1 MSDFIIEQLKKELT
15 GITGTATESIG
26 RIERITDGIATISG
40 LNKAKSNEMIALY
53 PNSENK
59 KPENLSEDDVTFGM
73 ALNLKEEQVDVVIL
87 GNSENLKVGDFAK
100 TTERVLEIPVGE
112 ELIGHIV
119 NPIGVSLEGKSIST
133 KNTLPIEQEA
143 PSVLDR
149 KSVHEPLQTGIKSI
163 DAMIPIGRGQRELII
178 GDKQIGKTTLII
190 DTIINQLNEPEDSRP
205 VCIYVAIGQ
214 KASRV
219 ARIAETLKKHNAM
232 SYTIIVSAPASVSAA
247 LQYIAPYSG
256 ATIGEY
262 FRDKGKH
269 AVVFYDDLTKH
280 AWAYREL
287 SLLLRRPPGREAYP
301 GDVFYLHSRLLERA
315 AKLSDEKGGGSL
327 TALPVIETQA
337 GDVSSYIPTNVISI
351 TDGQIYLEPD
361 LFYKGFRPALNVGL
375 SVSRVGSS
383 AQTKAMKSVAG
394 TLRLELAQYR
404 ELASFAQF
412 GSDLDEQT
420 QLQLKRGEK
429 LSELLK
435 QNLNQPLP
443 WYSQVLVLYA
453 GINGYIDE
461 VDVKD
466 IQRWEQTFIE
476 YASGVGSA
484 VQDELKEK
492 QSIDEGLKEKIKQ
505 LITEFNQTFSH
516 NKEA

>member
-1 MSDFIIEQLKKELT
+1 MSDFIIEQLKKELS
-15 GITGTATESIG
+15 GITGIATESIG
-26 RIERITDGIATISG
+26 TIERITDGIATISG
-40 LNKAKSNEMIALY
+40 LDNVRANEMVALY
-53 PNSENK
+53 PETAGTA
-59 KPENLSEDDVTFGM
+59 PENIPNDNVLFGM
-73 ALNLKEEQVDVVIL
+73 ALNLKEQQVDVVIL
-87 GNSENLKVGDFAK
+87 GDAHQLRVGDTAK
-100 TTERVLEIPVGE
+100 TTERVLEVPVGD
-112 ELIGHIV
+112 ELVGHIID
-119 NPIGVSLEGKSIST
+119 PLGISLEGKSIGASQT
-133 KNTLPIEQEA
+133 SPIEKDA
-143 PSVLDR
+143 PSVLER
-149 KSVHEPLQTGIKSI
+149 KSVHEPLQTGIKAI

-190 DTIINQLNEPEDSRP
+190 DTILSQLNEPQESRP
-205 VCIYVAIGQ
+205 ICIYVAIGQ

-219 ARIAETLKKHNAM
+219 ARIAETLRSRNAM
-232 SYTIIVSAPASVSAA
+232 AYTIIVSAPASVSPAV
-247 LQYIAPYSG
+247 QYIAPYTG
-256 ATIGEY
+256 ATLGEY
-262 FRDKGKH
+262 FRDNGRH

-327 TALPVIETQA
+327 TAIPVIETQA

-361 LFYKGFRPALNVGL
+361 LFYKGLRPALNVGL

-412 GSDLDEQT
+412 GSDLDQET
-420 QLQLKRGEK
+420 QDRLKRGEQ

-435 QNLNQPLP
+435 QPLNKPLP
-443 WYSQVLVLYA
+443 WYAQVLVLYA
-453 GINGYIDE
+453 GINGLID
-461 VDVKD
+461 D
-466 IQRWEQTFIE
+466 IPTNTIQQWEKQFIE
-476 YASGVGSA
+476 YASGVGKP
-484 VQDELKEK
+484 VQNELQQKGA
-492 QSIDEGLKEKIKQ
+492 IDQNLEAKIKT
-505 LITEFNQTFSH
+505 LIQEFNQTFLQNAH
-516 NKEA
+516 

>member
-1 MSDFIIEQLKKELT
+1 MSNFIIEQLKKELT

-26 RIERITDGIATISG
+26 TIERITDGIATISG
-40 LNKAKSNEMIALY
+40 LDEARSNEMIALY
-53 PNSENK
+53 PNSEGAS
-59 KPENLSEDDVTFGM
+59 PETITDDNIIFGM
-73 ALNLKEEQVDVVIL
+73 ALNLKEQQVDVVIL
-87 GNSENLKVGDFAK
+87 GDYQQLQVGDVAK
-100 TTERVLEIPVGE
+100 TTKRVLEVPVGE
-112 ELIGHIV
+112 ELIGHIID
-119 NPIGVSLEGKSIST
+119 PLGVSLEDKLITT
-133 KNTLPIEQEA
+133 KQASPIEQDA

-178 GDKQIGKTTLII
+178 GDKQIGKTTLIV
-190 DTIINQLNEPEDSRP
+190 DTILNQLNEPEESRP

-219 ARIAETLKKHNAM
+219 ARIAETLRKHNAM
-232 SYTIIVSAPASVSAA
+232 QYTVIVSAPASVSPA
-247 LQYIAPYSG
+247 LQYIAPYTG

-315 AKLSDEKGGGSL
+315 AKLSHEKGGGSL

-412 GSDLDEQT
+412 GSDLDEATQT
-420 QLQLKRGEK
+420 QLKRGEK

-443 WYSQVLVLYA
+443 WYTQVLILYG
-453 GINGYIDE
+453 GINGYIDGIE
-461 VDVKD
+461 VKD
-466 IQRWEQTFIE
+466 IQRWEAEFIE
-476 YASGVGSA
+476 YASGVGKE

-492 QSIDEGLKEKIKQ
+492 QAIDETLEGRIKQ
-505 LITEFNQTFSH
+505 LITEFNQSFTRD
-516 NKEA
+516 KE

>member
-1 MSDFIIEQLKKELT
+1 MSDFIIEQLKKEIS
-15 GITGTATESIG
+15 GITGTESESIG
-26 RIERITDGIATISG
+26 KIEKITDGIATISG
-40 LNKAKSNEMIALY
+40 ISEARSNEMIALY
-53 PNSENK
+53 PASQNTS
-59 KPENLSEDDVTFGM
+59 PENLKDDSVVFGM
-73 ALNLKEEQVDVVIL
+73 ALNLKEGEVDVVIL
-87 GNSENLKVGDFAK
+87 GNSESLLVGDTAK
-100 TTERVLEIPVGE
+100 TTKKVLEIPVGE

-119 NPIGVSLEGKSIST
+119 DPLGESLEGKSIAAKKTS
-133 KNTLPIEQEA
+133 PIEQEA
-143 PSVLDR
+143 PSVIDR

-190 DTIINQLNEPEDSRP
+190 DTILSQLNEPEESRP
-205 VCIYVAIGQ
+205 ICIYVAIGQ

-219 ARIAETLKKHNAM
+219 ARIAETLRKHNAM
-232 SYTIIVSAPASVSAA
+232 SYTIIVSAPASVSSA
-247 LQYIAPYSG
+247 LQYIAPYAG

-315 AKLSDEKGGGSL
+315 AKLSDEKGAGSL
-327 TALPVIETQA
+327 TAIPVIETQA

-412 GSDLDEQT
+412 GSDLDETT
-420 QLQLKRGEK
+420 QKQLKRGEK

-443 WYSQVLVLYA
+443 WYAQVLILYA

-461 VDVKD
+461 IEVKD
-466 IQRWEQTFIE
+466 IQRWEESFIE
-476 YASGVGSA
+476 YSSGVGKS
-484 VQDELKEK
+484 VQEELKEK
-492 QSIDEGLKEKIKQ
+492 EKIDEELEEKIKK
-505 LITEFNQTFSH
+505 LITEFNQSF
-516 NKEA
+516 